1 MIKAIFFD
9 FYDTIVD
16 LDPPRQELQA
26 RACREYGIE
35 INHSNIPYGYF
46 HANNFLSKENA
57 RHSIQKRTLKQLQ
70 NFWAEYE
77 VIVLKFAGVDVPHDL
92 ALRIFTRMRELD
104 RRFILFDDVLP
115 VIKLLRQRN
124 IIIGLIS
131 NLNRT
136 LDAYCDTLGLTPYVS
151 FTVVSY
157 EVGEEKPHPK
167 IFRTAL
173 ERAGV
178 EASETIHVGD
188 QYESDVVG
196 ARGVGITPILLDRGR
211 FWGHVNDCTRIRTLS
226 EVIDLV
232 DAR

>member
-1 MIKAIFFD
+1 MIKAVFFD

-26 RACREYGIE
+26 QACREFGIE
-35 INHSNIPYGYF
+35 INPLTISQGYF
-46 HANNFLSKENA
+46 HANNFLSIENA
-57 RHSIQKRTLKQLQ
+57 RHSIQKRTPEQLQ

-77 VIVLKFAGVDVPHDL
+77 SIILKHSGADVSKNL

-104 RRFILFDDVLP
+104 RRFVLFDDVLP
-115 VIKLLRQRN
+115 VIKQLYKRD
-124 IIIGLIS
+124 ITIGLIS

-136 LDAYCDTLGLTPYVS
+136 LEMYCDALGLTPYIR
-151 FTVVSY
+151 FTAVSY

-167 IFRTAL
+167 IFMTAL
-173 ERAGV
+173 ERAGT

-196 ARGVGITPILLDRGR
+196 ARRVGINPVLLDREG
-211 FWGHVNDCTRIRTLS
+211 FWGYINDCTCIRSLA
-226 EVIDLV
+226 EVIDLL
-232 DAR
+232 DA